1 MMILSESVLQAGE
14 LVGTVNIIIL
24 MTVQIQIHR
33 LSLVAARWDV
43 EVGGIEFQMLEVI
56 YGVAWLLD
64 VRGKG
69 RRQRRWQRM
78 WLVVCVADWRT
89 R

>member
-1 MMILSESVLQAGE
+1 MILSESILQAGK

-24 MTVQIQIHR
+24 MAVQVQIHR
-33 LSLVAARWDV
+33 LCFVAARWDV
-43 EVGGIEFQMLEVI
+43 EVGGIEFQMLEVF

>member
-1 MMILSESVLQAGE
+1 MMILSESILQAGK

-24 MTVQIQIHR
+24 MTVQIQIHG
-33 LSLVAARWDV
+33 LCFVAARWDV
-43 EVGGIEFQMLEVI
+43 EVGGIEFQMLEVF
-56 YGVAWLLD
+56 YGITWLLD

-69 RRQRRWQRM
+69 RWQRRWQRM